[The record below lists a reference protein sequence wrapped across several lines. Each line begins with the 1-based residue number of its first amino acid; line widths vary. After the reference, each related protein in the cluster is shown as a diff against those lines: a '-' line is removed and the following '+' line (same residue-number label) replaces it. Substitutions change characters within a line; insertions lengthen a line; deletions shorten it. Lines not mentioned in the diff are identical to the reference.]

1 MSAAEQQSLDSS
13 AYSEE
18 LEHHE
23 GRVQSSGAE
32 RQELRAKT
40 KGLAD
45 AMGEHEGHTV
55 AGERQNAIETAEDFL
70 ATLMYVSTAQIIAPC
85 HTLFL
90 TLAPLPYPHAHT
102 DDAQGR

>member
-55 AGERQNAIETAEDFL
+55 AGERQNAIESADDFL
-70 ATLMYVSTAQIIAPC
+70 ATLMYVSTA
-85 HTLFL
+85 HTLSCLCRTLVL
-90 TLAPLPYPHAHT
+90 TLAPLPNTTRPH
-102 DDAQGR
+102 R